1 MSYGLT
7 VICRRPAD
15 SLIREEIGQA
25 VVDGVF
31 FEETP
36 EFDPPLGSAEASAPE
51 WESFAIR
58 YAAAKRPGVV
68 FRRGAL
74 RGIEGDLEEAFV
86 KPPLDPAMKRRL
98 VEAKQ
103 TFTLDVDRE
112 GLTEEA
118 WEMCDFIEHFIANRC
133 DGLVWAPGDGIF
145 DVKLQPVAKA
155 TAK

>member
-1 MSYGLT
+1 MT
-7 VICRRPAD
+7 VFCRRPAEN
-15 SLIREEIGQA
+15 LTRQEISQA

-36 EFDPPLGSAEASAPE
+36 EFDPPLDSAEARAPE
-51 WESFAIR
+51 WDSFAIR
-58 YAAAKRPGVV
+58 YSAAKRPVVV

-74 RGIEGDLEEAFV
+74 RGVEGDIEEEFV
-86 KPPLDPAMKRRL
+86 KPPLDPAMKQRL

-103 TFTLDVDRE
+103 TFTLDVDQE
-112 GLTEEA
+112 GLTDEA

-133 DGLVWAPGDGIF
+133 DGLIWAPGDGIF
-145 DVKLQPVAKA
+145 DAKLQPIAKA

>member
-1 MSYGLT
+1 MT
-7 VICRRPAD
+7 VFCRRPAD
-15 SLIREEIGQA
+15 LLTREEIGQA

-31 FEETP
+31 FEDTP
-36 EFDPPLGSAEASAPE
+36 EFDPPLGSAEARAPE
-51 WESFAIR
+51 WDSFAIR
-58 YAAAKRPGVV
+58 YAAAKRPVVV

-74 RGIEGDLEEAFV
+74 RGIEKDLAEAFA
-86 KPPLDPAMKRRL
+86 KPPLDPVMKRSL

-103 TFTLDVDRE
+103 TFTLDIDQE

-145 DVKLQPVAKA
+145 DAKLQPIAKA